1 MVSYPH
7 KSTRELIFPNS
18 ESENVYQKVKL
29 PARKKQVTLFV
40 DKETGSKLTTRSTG
54 DQGQSNLLRAQLQ
67 LNHLDTLG
75 QVFRFFGLLST
86 LYVINAGSLSET
98 SSLTH

>member
-1 MVSYPH
+1 MVPFIH
-7 KSTRELIFPNS
+7 ELARELISPKS
-18 ESENVYQKVKL
+18 ESENIYQKVKL

-40 DKETGSKLTTRSTG
+40 DKETGSRLTTRSTG
-54 DQGQSNLLRAQLQ
+54 DEGQSNLLRAQLQ

-75 QVFRFFGLLST
+75 QVFRFLGLLST

-98 SSLTH
+98 SSLT